1 MEKVTLKIPWS
12 SLKNSPA
19 IISIEGLYLLSTP
32 KYFTKYDEETEFK
45 RAQNTKQKRLQISE
59 MMQSDNPNE
68 NNNND
73 SFTGRLIAKII
84 NNLQIFIKNVHL
96 R

>member
-1 MEKVTLKIPWS
+1 
-12 SLKNSPA
+12 LKNSPA

-32 KYFTKYDEETEFK
+32 KYFTKYDEESEFK

-59 MMQSDNPNE
+59 MMQSDNSTKE
-68 NNNND
+68 NNNSD

-84 NNLQIFIKNVHL
+84 NNLQIFIKNVHF